1 MKRKSK
7 IILWA
12 TVLIVCVAVILLIT
26 CLYENYSFKKSMQ
39 ELWYGS
45 NEQILLS
52 YKDVTINMSEYK
64 NADFTV
70 RLEISNRER
79 YWKDINH
86 EEDHFNI
93 IIPDKIMVNIFHNT
107 EDTIIL
113 EIKKDKGF
121 FKKYQLSG
129 YGGFDQYCDLL
140 YEITK
145 NDIFLAETRAQ

>member
-12 TVLIVCVAVILLIT
+12 TVLIVCVAAVILLIT

-93 IIPDKIMVNIFHNT
+93 IIPDKIMVNIFRNT
-107 EDTIIL
+107 KDTIIL
-113 EIKKDKGF
+113 EIKKVKV
-121 FKKYQLSG
+121 L
-129 YGGFDQYCDLL
+129 
-140 YEITK
+140 I
-145 NDIFLAETRAQ
+145 